1 MIGIDWS
8 SPCRYILCLIVMIKA
23 VHYHGLLVLNLVARL
38 SLVEHDL
45 SLWDQYLLL
54 LLLISC
60 LKVSLL
66 LKLHLDNF
74 VFQNLIG
81 RYIIIVM
88 KYLLSPEARIRS
100 TESILLVGHT
110 LINLVD

>member
-8 SPCRYILCLIVMIKA
+8 SPCRYIFCLIVMIEA
-23 VHYHGLLVLNLVARL
+23 VHYHGLLVLNLVARF